1 MWDAGPAGTCHRK
14 KGLGGGGLRTG
25 TDIPK
30 EEKLGRGREKFCE
43 KVEMRSPSIFKLHG
57 SKEIL
62 CKAGEMAEL
71 HGEQSEK
78 SALHGERWKLDS
90 TEDFAVSEKD
100 MGISEDGRILESSP
114 REGIIFVP

>member
-1 MWDAGPAGTCHRK
+1 MATKCQQLGMWDAGPAGTRHRK

-30 EEKLGRGREKFCE
+30 EEKMGRGREKVGE
-43 KVEMRSPSIFKLHG
+43 KVEMRSPSIFKLQG

-71 HGEQSEK
+71 HREQSEW
-78 SALHGERWKLDS
+78 SALQ
-90 TEDFAVSEKD
+90 
-100 MGISEDGRILESSP
+100 
-114 REGIIFVP
+114 